1 MTTKFFKRSIL
12 GSAIIAASV
21 SLSGCF
27 SGSDNDTNTEFS
39 GATVSGVA
47 AKGIVKNGVISVQE
61 LGAAKQTLRT
71 FTSVDTDENGFY
83 SVTIPGNY
91 GGGPLQITLS
101 LDEDSQ
107 MKCDAVEGCGDRPSD
122 DGIEDN
128 NGIIDFGEWFK
139 PGAGAF
145 LMTALLD
152 KAQSNAHEI
161 KVSITPFSH
170 MAAEKAKAAANFD
183 AAAILLANAE
193 VSALLNLNIL
203 NVFPADITDAN
214 AVDDQAI
221 VLAALSAALA
231 NLAKDNGTT
240 LQEEMVKLI
249 SSYIDTGSLVGTDES
264 DQAISLQDIID
275 QAKRTMEHAGIN
287 NANADEAFKDLQ
299 DDADNSGSGSV
310 PNTPL
315 DSATADAVG
324 KAKALVTD
332 IRDYAQNTEAT
343 ITDPNFGTSFTTE
356 VDSAVTLLNNL
367 ETADNP
373 VVSMVHVFNVLSS
386 AIQSLKFDEN
396 GQLDENKTFTEDDDF
411 EFDSGSVSISA
422 ANDSETGDFS
432 GTLTFTDADTGSQ
445 LVNLTLSFAGNYL
458 DSDSSVNFEL
468 STSAANG
475 VIVTPSTVLELED
488 SALSLAINGASDSAL
503 TDGSLAVDFQ
513 SGVSLTVATSDSS
526 DVVFGGTISS
536 DFATYYSEQQ
546 TQNAGEYLVK
556 AVALPK
562 SFSFSGSVT
571 AGEQATD
578 LSFSASLPDIAD
590 FYDADNNRLIDETA
604 DTFMAFNAS
613 LVFALDLG
621 ELSDV
626 TVSLESNRTALRTG
640 ETSLTLRQGERSL
653 TLDTAVT
660 LATTKADAMAIIYD
674 IMIASINED
683 VVITDQNGT
692 QLMVNDSYAAGE
704 IAHIM
709 VDGLTVGV
717 IEETD
722 SGLIKVSYKDGSF
735 EFL

>member
-107 MKCDAVEGCGDRPSD
+107 MKCDAVEGCGDRPSG

-275 QAKRTMEHAGIN
+275 QAKRTMEYAGIN

-324 KAKALVTD
+324 KAKALVAD

-422 ANDSETGDFS
+422 ANESETGDFS

-458 DSDSSVNFEL
+458 DSDSRVNFEL

-562 SFSFSGSVT
+562 LFSFSGSVT

-626 TVSLESNRTALRTG
+626 TVSLESNRTALRAG

-683 VVITDQNGT
+683 IVITDQNGT

>member
-61 LGAAKQTLRT
+61 LGAVKQTLRT

-249 SSYIDTGSLVGTDES
+249 SSYIDTGSLVGMDES

-275 QAKRTMEHAGIN
+275 QAKRTMEYAGIN

-324 KAKALVTD
+324 KAKALVAD

-432 GTLTFTDADTGSQ
+432 GTLTFIDADTGSQ

-475 VIVTPSTVLELED
+475 VIVTPLTVLELED
-488 SALSLAINGASDSAL
+488 SALSLVINGASDSAL

-571 AGEQATD
+571 SGEQTTD

-683 VVITDQNGT
+683 IVITDQNGT

>member
-1 MTTKFFKRSIL
+1 
-12 GSAIIAASV
+12 
-21 SLSGCF
+21 
-27 SGSDNDTNTEFS
+27 
-39 GATVSGVA
+39 
-47 AKGIVKNGVISVQE
+47 
-61 LGAAKQTLRT
+61 
-71 FTSVDTDENGFY
+71 
-83 SVTIPGNY
+83 
-91 GGGPLQITLS
+91 
-101 LDEDSQ
+101 
-107 MKCDAVEGCGDRPSD
+107 
-122 DGIEDN
+122 
-128 NGIIDFGEWFK
+128 
-139 PGAGAF
+139 
-145 LMTALLD
+145 MTALLD

-275 QAKRTMEHAGIN
+275 QAKRTMEYAGIN

-324 KAKALVTD
+324 KAKALVAD

-422 ANDSETGDFS
+422 ANESETGDFS

-458 DSDSSVNFEL
+458 DSDSRVNFEL

-488 SALSLAINGASDSAL
+488 NALSLAINGASDSAL

-562 SFSFSGSVT
+562 LFSFSGSVT

-626 TVSLESNRTALRTG
+626 TVSLESNRTALRDG
-640 ETSLTLRQGERSL
+640 ETILTLRQGERSL

-660 LATTKADAMAIIYD
+660 
-674 IMIASINED
+674 
-683 VVITDQNGT
+683 
-692 QLMVNDSYAAGE
+692 
-704 IAHIM
+704 
-709 VDGLTVGV
+709 
-717 IEETD
+717 
-722 SGLIKVSYKDGSF
+722 
-735 EFL
+735 